1 VPQDAPAPPVSHGSA
16 LARVVVFLVLAY
28 TLQFFTFLVLQP
40 FGLLIGSVLGVFA
53 GGALATS
60 IAIRMYRFGALSDI
74 GLRWHAGAWRNS
86 WAGFAIGAVAAAGVT
101 GLPVITGLA
110 YFVPSPEYPFSWSGL
125 LLMGIL
131 LLFGAL
137 GEELIFRGYPFQ
149 LLAGR
154 YGIYQILLPSA
165 VLFAAA
171 HSGNLDSSSVSL
183 FNTFL
188 WGVILGYALLRSGDL
203 WLPTGIHFGWNFTL
217 PLFGVN
223 LSGFRMGLTGY
234 KLEWRLSDLWSGGNY
249 GPEAGL
255 LTLIAAVLVF
265 VAVHRLPLVRQRLL
279 LMPDLVES
287 TEEPAE

>member
-1 VPQDAPAPPVSHGSA
+1 
-16 LARVVVFLVLAY
+16 VVVFLVLAY
-28 TLQFFTFLVLQP
+28 ALQFVTFLVLLP
-40 FGLLIGSVLGVFA
+40 FGLLVGAVLGVFV
-53 GGALATS
+53 GGAVATA
-60 IAIRMYRFGALSDI
+60 IAIRIYRFGSLSDI
-74 GLRWHAGAWRNS
+74 GLRWHAGAWRHS
-86 WAGFAIGAVAAAGVT
+86 WKGFALGAVAAVAVT
-101 GLPVITGLA
+101 GLPVLAGVA
-110 YFVPSPEYPFSWSGL
+110 YFAPSPEYPFSWSGL
-125 LLMGIL
+125 LLVGIL

-149 LLAGR
+149 MLAGR

-171 HSGNLDSSSVSL
+171 HSGNLDSSPVSL

-203 WLPTGIHFGWNFTL
+203 WFPTGIHFGWNFTL

-234 KLEWRLSDLWSGGNY
+234 KLEWRLSDLWSGGGY

-255 LTLIAAVLVF
+255 LTLLAAVLVF
-265 VAVHRLPLVRQRLL
+265 VAVHRLPLERQLL
-279 LMPDLVES
+279 PLLPEVVES